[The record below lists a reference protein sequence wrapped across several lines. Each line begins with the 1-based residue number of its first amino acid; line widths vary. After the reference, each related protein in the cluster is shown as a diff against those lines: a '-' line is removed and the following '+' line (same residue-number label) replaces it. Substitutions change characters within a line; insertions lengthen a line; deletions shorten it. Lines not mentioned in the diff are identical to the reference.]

1 MSNSDSKTI
10 VYISVKILTKQQGIL
25 SKKKKIT
32 KSEKVGIYHFELGE
46 LPFAAFANQI
56 LSDL

>member
-1 MSNSDSKTI
+1 

-25 SKKKKIT
+25 SKKEKIT